1 MLNIKTPLFI
11 VAFICLGF
19 FVANAQTVANLA
31 AYEKTKVLF
40 SEKKDPRL
48 FKVLS
53 YNVLEGFRRDSA
65 LIGAFQEWVSKRSP
79 DVIAFQEFNG
89 ISKAQMVEMAKA
101 MGYPYTVLQKR
112 AGFPLA
118 LMSKYPITDV
128 VKVTER
134 MQHGMLYAKTSG
146 YHIMVTHLD
155 PKTYEKRIIEVDT
168 LLKYINLI
176 PEDEPLI
183 LMGDF
188 NNMSPLDKSDYNNDT
203 KMKLVLNS
211 EKNNADV
218 KTTMNGEI
226 DYTAIQKLLDAG
238 LVDTWRKFNSTYDK
252 SAPTKLRKH
261 QNYTRI
267 DYIYVNQTLIPY
279 MVDATLVK
287 DNLTDT
293 LSDHYPM
300 LLILKRKAL

>member
-11 VAFICLGF
+11 VAFMCLGF

-31 AYEKTKVLF
+31 AYEKTKALF
-40 SEKKDPRL
+40 SEKQDSRL

-65 LIGAFQEWVSKRSP
+65 LIRSFQEWVSKRSP

-89 ISKAQMVEMAKA
+89 ISKAQMVLMAKA
-101 MGYPYTVLQKR
+101 MGYSYTVLQKR

-128 VKVTER
+128 VKVTEG
-134 MQHGMLYAKTSG
+134 MQHGMLYAKTAG

-176 PEDEPLI
+176 PKDEPLI

-218 KTTMNGEI
+218 KTTRNGEI

-238 LVDTWRKFNSTYDK
+238 LIDTWRKFNSTYDK

-267 DYIYVNQTLIPY
+267 DYIYVSQALIPY
-279 MVDATLVK
+279 LVDATLVK